1 MQVSHV
7 IAVGAL
13 LLATRVWFDTC
24 EMIKQSIRMNS
35 YVKISS
41 CALDILK
48 IIQEESKY
56 RRKL

>member
-13 LLATRVWFDTC
+13 ILATRVWFDTC

-48 IIQEESKY
+48 ILQEESKH
-56 RRKL
+56 RRKH